1 MKTAEE
7 WMNSFGRFPNDQK
20 QEESVWNLVKLPESV
35 LPKVSFWNS
44 VLTENDI
51 EQIQLDA
58 MKEGMRRAAGVKPIL
73 QPAEG
78 YTYIKHQNKVI
89 LIAAEQLTEKDL

>member
-51 EQIQLDA
+51 QQIQLDA
-58 MKEGMRRAAGVKPIL
+58 IKEGMRRAAEICVKYKNYGDLYPPIN
-73 QPAEG
+73 
-78 YTYIKHQNKVI
+78 TRKTI
-89 LIAAEQLTEKDL
+89 LTAAEQLTEKDL